1 MDIGSLIQTL
11 TSSLPT
17 TVLLV
22 LALMVLWLLVSRVL
36 RLAWKIISCGCVT
49 IVVLAIIFIALHFL
63 GRGL

>member
-1 MDIGSLIQTL
+1 MDIGSFLHTL

-22 LALMVLWLLVSRVL
+22 LAFVVLWLLVSRVL

-49 IVVLAIIFIALHFL
+49 IVALAIVLIAMHFL
-63 GRGL
+63 GR